1 MSSQLT
7 NNNYTMVPES
17 LNNINLVQEMKKERE
32 DWTRLYYKMLKGLET
47 MIDVQKMVK
56 DIKKLMEEVN
66 TMLTEVEGTI
76 LATSINNRIVNA
88 TNIAGISEDLWY
100 IVQSNMENCV
110 FQIQRML
117 ADELDVYKGK
127 ENRYMNEN
135 IQEIQELYADEE
147 QKKRTK
153 EK

>member
-1 MSSQLT
+1 
-7 NNNYTMVPES
+7 
-17 LNNINLVQEMKKERE
+17 
-32 DWTRLYYKMLKGLET
+32 
-47 MIDVQKMVK
+47 
-56 DIKKLMEEVN
+56 
-66 TMLTEVEGTI
+66 
-76 LATSINNRIVNA
+76 
-88 TNIAGISEDLWY
+88 
-100 IVQSNMENCV
+100 
-110 FQIQRML
+110 ML